1 MKFRKKVAAVLM
13 AVAVAVTSVGVP
25 ESSVEHA
32 SAAGDFVDLD
42 QAQMTEEMGAGWN
55 LGNQLEAANNGQVAE
70 TNWGNPVITENLIKA
85 VKAAGFRSIR
95 IPVSYMNKIGSDEA
109 YTIDAAWL
117 DRVQQVVDMCM
128 AQGLYAIINMHGDGY
143 TTLDGGWLFCAAS
156 DQTVIRQKYQACWK
170 QIAARFK
177 DYDEHL
183 IFESMNEEFDGT
195 YGNPSATAY
204 ANINAYNQIFVDT
217 VRQTGG
223 NNDRRWLM
231 IPGWN
236 TNINYTAD
244 NYGFQLPT
252 DHYLADRLAS
262 GEKRIMIS
270 VHYYDPWDFCGTE
283 SGEVTQWGDTVTDS
297 SKEASWGNESYL
309 NTQFQKMYRTFVQ
322 KGYPVVIGEYGS
334 IDKSEFDSA
343 NTVNR
348 AEFAGKVCAYAQK
361 YNMIPVCWDNGHNG
375 KYGFGLFDRY
385 TYQVTQPE
393 IIRAIMQV
401 YGKTA
406 TESPAV
412 TNTAAPTSTPEGT
425 DTTEEP
431 RETTEPAEGAM
442 HVRLYLQETS
452 GWKSLSSEKNA
463 ALQKTG
469 ETFCLSVNATDV
481 QLGNIGSLYLKEEEE
496 DGSKI
501 SYVQIQLD
509 ALKVNGKSY
518 AFKQNTY
525 TYDAAAGDSQQKNVF
540 DFSLINVW
548 SDITTYIENVT
559 VDAENYRASFD
570 DVAYQGNNTVEIQ
583 FHVNAIAGDAVSDP
597 TPTASVEPTVTPS
610 AAPSEMP
617 SVTPGIA
624 SSDIPSQTPGT
635 TSAGSPSVTPSAAP
649 SEMPSATPGNVPSET
664 PLQTP
669 GTMPSALPSWMPEK
683 TASAPVETVKPTV
696 TPVVAASEE
705 PADTPMVTASAK
717 PNNTPGVTATVKSDN
732 TPSVTATVQPS
743 SVPTVKPTATASSSP
758 TVSPCTSNVPGDKEN
773 SLSVG
778 TMLTEP
784 STGVIYRVTNAGII
798 RNGKVTGA
806 QVEYVR
812 AGSTKQT
819 QKVPDAVAI
828 RNVTYRVTS
837 IASGAFSGSSV
848 TNIVIGK
855 NVNQIKTKAFYM
867 CTSLRS
873 IVIPKSVKKIGA
885 KAFYN
890 CINLQKITIRTT
902 ALTDKRIGAKAFSR
916 IGKRAVIKVPGKKYK
931 AYKKLLRKK
940 GSPKTVRYRK

>member
-1 MKFRKKVAAVLM
+1 MKIRKKVAAVLM

-143 TTLDGGWLFCAAS
+143 TTLDGGWLFCASS

-183 IFESMNEEFDGT
+183 IFESMNEEFDGS

-252 DHYLADRLAS
+252 DHYLADSLAS

-283 SGEVTQWGDTVTDS
+283 SGAVTQWGDTVTDS
-297 SKEASWGNESYL
+297 SREASWGNESYL

-361 YNMIPVCWDNGHNG
+361 YNMIPVYWDNGHNG

-431 RETTEPAEGAM
+431 RETTEP
-442 HVRLYLQETS
+442 
-452 GWKSLSSEKNA
+452 
-463 ALQKTG
+463 
-469 ETFCLSVNATDV
+469 
-481 QLGNIGSLYLKEEEE
+481 
-496 DGSKI
+496 
-501 SYVQIQLD
+501 
-509 ALKVNGKSY
+509 
-518 AFKQNTY
+518 
-525 TYDAAAGDSQQKNVF
+525 
-540 DFSLINVW
+540 
-548 SDITTYIENVT
+548 
-559 VDAENYRASFD
+559 
-570 DVAYQGNNTVEIQ
+570 
-583 FHVNAIAGDAVSDP
+583 
-597 TPTASVEPTVTPS
+597 TVTPS

-624 SSDIPSQTPGT
+624 SSDIPSQTPST

-649 SEMPSATPGNVPSET
+649 SEIPSATPGNVPSET
-664 PLQTP
+664 PIQTP

-717 PNNTPGVTATVKSDN
+717 PNNTPGVTATVKPDN
-732 TPSVTATVQPS
+732 TPSVTATAQPS

-778 TMLTEP
+778 TMLSEP

-819 QKVPDAVAI
+819 QKVPDTVSI
-828 RNVTYRVTS
+828 RKVTYRVTS
-837 IASGAFSGSSV
+837 IASGAFARSSV

-855 NVNQIKTKAFYM
+855 NVKQIKTKAFYM

-902 ALTDKRIGAKAFSR
+902 ALTGKRIGAKAFSR